1 MSMDYLV
8 DKRKYQRCSNLICK
22 VLVSYDERNWQTV
35 ELRDISAGGMR
46 IFAPGTLRADTKLY
60 FQLYVYN
67 MLSEFNLR
75 LEGQVIRYER
85 HNGSSIYAIRFVNI
99 GKYQQIQL
107 DELVKSKISVV
118 DNHKIVHEV
127 DDKPKFIK
135 QARRSTRKINM
146 YF

>member
-1 MSMDYLV
+1 MDYLV

-22 VLVSYDERNWQTV
+22 VLVSYDEKNWQTV
-35 ELRDISAGGMR
+35 ELKDISAGGMR
-46 IFAPGTLRADTKLY
+46 ILSPGTLRADTKLY

-85 HNGSSIYAIRFVNI
+85 QNGFSIYAIRFINI

-107 DELVKSKISVV
+107 DELVKSKISIVEH
-118 DNHKIVHEV
+118 HKIIHGV
-127 DDKPKFIK
+127 DDKPNFIK
-135 QARRSTRKINM
+135 SKRKFPRKINM